1 MTTPPK
7 SQRGARPVVDWE
19 AVERDYRTGAF
30 TDRQL
35 GAKHGCSH
43 AAVQKHAKADGW
55 QKDIKGAVKAATQ
68 AKLIEAEVSKV
79 ASAEVAKRVAKQVAN
94 AIPAT
99 TEVVAAIA
107 EVNSQVILRHRADL
121 RSARDEALALLA
133 ELTWQ
138 RDHLP
143 DLEKLAVLVAGDAAS
158 PQEATARIKMFS
170 RAVGLGGRVGSV
182 KALAE
187 TLAKLIP
194 LEREAFGLRE
204 GSNPGD
210 NDPREL
216 SDDELM
222 SEVRGFLG
230 RLGTLPD

>member
-1 MTTPPK
+1 MTEKK
-7 SQRGARPVVDWE
+7 SPTRKPIDWE
-19 AVERDYRTGAF
+19 AVERDYRTGSF
-30 TDRQL
+30 TDREL
-35 GAKHGCSH
+35 GKKYGCTH
-43 AAVQKHAKADGW
+43 ALVQRHAKAGGW
-55 QKDIKGAVKAATQ
+55 EKNLSGAVKKATE
-68 AKLIEAEVSKV
+68 ARLIEAEISKV
-79 ASAEVAKRVAKQVAN
+79 ASPEVAKRVAKSVAR

-99 TEVVAAIA
+99 TEVVAALA

-121 RSARDEALALLA
+121 RTTRDEALSLLA

-138 RDHLP
+138 REHLA
-143 DLEKLAVLVAGDAAS
+143 DLEKLAALVAEDAS
-158 PQEATARIKMFS
+158 TPQEATNRIKMFS
-170 RAVGLGGRVGSV
+170 RAVGLGGRIGSV

-204 GSNPGD
+204 GSNPAD

-230 RLGTLPD
+230 RLGSLPG